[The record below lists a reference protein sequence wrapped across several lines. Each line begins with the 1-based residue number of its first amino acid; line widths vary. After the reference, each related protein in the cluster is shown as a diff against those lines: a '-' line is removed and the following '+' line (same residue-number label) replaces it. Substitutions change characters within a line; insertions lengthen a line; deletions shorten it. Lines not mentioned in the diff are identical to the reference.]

1 MFHHGVGESLVI
13 LGEMI
18 RSRINRL
25 LDRVT
30 VSQRE
35 HPEVIATISSAIVDG
50 DISAVRTPE
59 GVNQISYCRELREN
73 TVSGSDRQR
82 EKTIR
87 TRARQ
92 CCVKHLHRISLVWRE

>member
-35 HPEVIATISSAIVDG
+35 HPEVVATISAAIVDG
-50 DISAVRTPE
+50 DMSAARTPG
-59 GVNQISYCRELREN
+59 GVQQISYWREPSAV
-73 TVSGSDRQR
+73 TDSGADRQR
-82 EKTIR
+82 EKTDAAR
-87 TRARQ
+87 TQACGAKQ
-92 CCVKHLHRISLVWRE
+92 LHC